1 MPTATGE
8 KTVSIPVE
16 GLTLEASLFQ
26 PDRPAGIVVFAH
38 GRGGIRGDGRSG
50 LLAAQLHKSGLAT
63 LDFDLLTEA
72 ERAEPDYRFQVDPP
86 ARRLGEVFLWLSR
99 QPGLSHLPIALLSC
113 GTGTSAALVAASAPG
128 NPVRAIVSCGGRP
141 EFAGEAV
148 GGVTA
153 PALFVVG
160 GFDWA
165 IIDLNEA
172 VVGRLRSAARMEVV
186 EKATNEFEEEGT
198 LEAAGRLARDW
209 FGKWLGA
216 GGA

>member
-1 MPTATGE
+1 MAGTIARTA
-8 KTVSIPVE
+8 VRIPVQ
-16 GLTLEASLFQ
+16 GATLDALLSL
-26 PDRPAGIVVFAH
+26 PDRPAALVVFAH

-50 LLAAQLHKSGLAT
+50 LLASELHKSGLGT

-72 ERAEPDYRFQVDPP
+72 ERGEPDYKFQVDPP
-86 ARRLGEVFLWLSR
+86 ARRLGEVFAWATQQANLHR
-99 QPGLSHLPIALLSC
+99 LPIALLSC
-113 GTGTSAALVAASAPG
+113 GTGTSAALVAAAAPG
-128 NPVRAIVSCGGRP
+128 NPVRAVVSCGGRP
-141 EFAGEAV
+141 EFAGDAA
-148 GGVTA
+148 GAVTA
-153 PALFVVG
+153 PTLFVVG

-172 VVGRLRSAARMEVV
+172 AANRMRSAARMEVV

-209 FGKWLGA
+209 FGKWLGS

>member
-1 MPTATGE
+1 MTG
-8 KTVSIPVE
+8 TITQTPVRISVP
-16 GLTLEASLFQ
+16 GATLEAVLCL
-26 PDRPAGIVVFAH
+26 PDRPAGLVLFVH
-38 GRGGIRGDGRSG
+38 GRGGIRADGRSG
-50 LLAAQLHKSGLAT
+50 LLAAELHKSGLGT

-72 ERAEPDYRFQVDPP
+72 ERAEPDYKFQVDPP
-86 ARRLGEVFLWLSR
+86 SRRLGEVFRWVAQQANLG
-99 QPGLSHLPIALLSC
+99 QLPIALLSC
-113 GTGTSAALVAASAPG
+113 GTGTSAALAAAAAPG

-141 EFAGEAV
+141 EFAGDAT
-148 GGVTA
+148 GAVTA

-172 VVGRLRSAARMEVV
+172 AVNRMRSAARMEVV
-186 EKATNEFEEEGT
+186 DKATNEFEEEGT

-209 FGKWLGA
+209 FGKWLGT